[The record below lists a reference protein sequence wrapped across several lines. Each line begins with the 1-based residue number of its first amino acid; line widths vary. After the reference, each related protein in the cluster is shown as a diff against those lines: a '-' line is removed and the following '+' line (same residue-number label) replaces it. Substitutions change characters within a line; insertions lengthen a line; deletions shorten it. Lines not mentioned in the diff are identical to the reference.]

1 MSNKPKKVSP
11 EYAHGYIQR
20 QIDEATPAELLL
32 KDELEKITFL
42 SPHPFE
48 SLWYFKFQVGFI
60 FIKEDQE
67 KLYIL
72 DFYNP
77 DINVGIEANGGYHV
91 KKDGNP
97 TLYTYQKE
105 RAFFR
110 ANINMISFKNK
121 QIETE
126 ISEVIDTLCLFIDTV
141 KNKKPR
147 LEKKQGL
154 YYIK

>member
-1 MSNKPKKVSP
+1 MSRKPTKVSLD
-11 EYAHGYIQR
+11 YAHGYIQR
-20 QIDEATPAELLL
+20 QIDEATTAELILL
-32 KDELEKITFL
+32 DEIQNRPAFQG
-42 SPHPFE
+42 
-48 SLWYFKFQVGFI
+48 FKFQVGFI
-60 FIKEDQE
+60 FTKEDRE

-72 DFYNP
+72 DFYNV
-77 DINVGIEANGGYHV
+77 DLNVGIEANGGYHT

-110 ANINMISFKNK
+110 ANIKMVTFTNK
-121 QIETE
+121 QIENE
-126 ISEVIDTLCLFIDTV
+126 IAEVIDTLCLFIDTV

-154 YYIK
+154 YYVK

>member
-1 MSNKPKKVSP
+1 MSRKPTKVSLD
-11 EYAHGYIQR
+11 YAHGYIQR

-32 KDELEKITFL
+32 KNELGKFIWT
-42 SPHPFE
+42 
-48 SLWYFKFQVGFI
+48 WAVGGFKFQVGFI
-60 FIKEDQE
+60 FTKEDQE
-67 KLYIL
+67 QLYIL

-77 DINVGIEANGGYHV
+77 VLNVGIEANGGYHV
-91 KKDGNP
+91 KKNGNP

-105 RAFFR
+105 RAFLR

-121 QIETE
+121 QIENE

-154 YYIK
+154 YYVK